1 MLAKILALGLS
12 AAAVAGLA
20 TPCWSQEKT
29 VVIYTRDNAPAAPKL
44 DELPLKDSVSQYGM
58 TWTFDKPA
66 RVGQF
71 VNGDFYVV
79 GPVTITAITPKPL
92 YGAEIPAAQL
102 DAQDKRQAEKDR
114 VRNGFMLN
122 PPAAREVSYDSG
134 VKNWFRPSL
143 IQKLPVSM
151 KPGDSLVSTI
161 SMTLGVVLQ
170 APLQMNSAET
180 ESRGVEDASPVKDA
194 AVLTCVAEPQPPDAF
209 RPAFCDRTHKIYLA
223 RNLKRELLPAVAA
236 PGDTPKL
243 QQYIGWT
250 RRPWVNTGFFGFEEP
265 ADNMPWYG
273 REVGRVVGNAALL
286 LCSNFTPQEKEPLL
300 DDFVQVGID
309 LGGMVRS
316 GHPGWY
322 CFGGHGSGR
331 KLPIVFAGLLL
342 GDEELARV
350 NKSFPKACFG
360 EDEQTAYG
368 DSWTGAKV
376 VFTGHSGIDG
386 LTGIGRDYARGPNAW
401 GPYEHTPPTTWGPG
415 QKTSES
421 YRRGSTSVGWVA
433 QALALRLLH
442 AEKVWDHDA
451 FFDYVDRWMY
461 EKDDGFRQAIKAG
474 AGVDY
479 PRMEWCWQGQCPE
492 QFVNEMWA
500 KYRVGPGMPPTDGW
514 KQQHDES
521 YYKNAIA
528 KELKGPAQNE
538 R

>member
-1 MLAKILALGLS
+1 MLEKIAALGLC
-12 AAAVAGLA
+12 AAIVAGLSS
-20 TPCWSQEKT
+20 PCWSQEKP
-29 VVIYTRDNAPAAPKL
+29 VVIYTQENTPAAPKL

-58 TWTFDKPA
+58 TWTFEKPA

-79 GPVTITAITPKPL
+79 GPVTITAIAPKPL
-92 YGAEIPAAQL
+92 YGAEIPLNQL
-102 DAQDKRQAEKDR
+102 DAQDKSQTEKDR

-122 PPAAREVSYDSG
+122 PPAEREVSYDSG
-134 VKNWFRPSL
+134 VRNWFRPGL

-161 SMTLGVVLQ
+161 SMKLGVVLQ
-170 APLQMNSAET
+170 APLQMNKDET

-194 AVLTCVAEPQPPDAF
+194 AVLSCVAEPQPPDAF
-209 RPAFCDRTHKIYLA
+209 RPAFCDRTQKIYLA
-223 RNLKRELLPAVAA
+223 RNLKRDLLPAVVRPADA
-236 PGDTPKL
+236 PSL

-250 RRPWVNTGFFGFEEP
+250 GRPWVNTCYFGFEEP

-273 REVGRVVGNAALL
+273 REVGRVVGNTALL
-286 LCSNFTPQEKEPLL
+286 LCSNFTPEQKEPLL

-309 LGGMVRS
+309 LGGMIRA

-322 CFGGHGSGR
+322 CWGGHGSGR

-342 GDEELARV
+342 GDEDLAHI

-368 DSWTGAKV
+368 DCWTGAKV
-376 VFTGHSGIDG
+376 IFTGHSGIDEI
-386 LTGIGRDYARGPNAW
+386 TGIGRDYARGPNAW
-401 GPYEHTPPTTWGPG
+401 GPYEHTPPTAWGPG
-415 QKTSES
+415 QKTSEG
-421 YRRGSTSVGWVA
+421 YRRSSTTVGWVA

-442 AEKVWDHDA
+442 AEQVWDHDA

-461 EKDDGFRQAIKAG
+461 EKDDGFRQTIKA
-474 AGVDY
+474 ATGVDY
-479 PRMEWCWQGQCPE
+479 PGMDWCWQGQCPDG
-492 QFVNEMWA
+492 FVTEMWA
-500 KYRVGPGMPPTDGW
+500 KHRTGTGMPPTDGW

-528 KELKGPAQNE
+528 KELKGPVA
-538 R
+538 RGR